1 MDGLLSGSLVVL
13 TIVFM
18 EALLSVDN
26 VLVIAAMTQ
35 RLPEAQQKKALWYG
49 MVGAYVLRIL
59 ALLLASVLL
68 EWAFIRVFGALYL
81 VYLMSVHL
89 TAAPHGGPKEKKDLF
104 WPVVAQ
110 ILLADLAFAIDNVA
124 AAVALSRQ
132 LWAILLGVS
141 LGIVTMVLLANHARA
156 LMKRFPV
163 LEPAAYAIV
172 GFVGLLLLFEE
183 VTHLHLGE
191 MWKVGGVAGMLA
203 ASLLY
208 PRFPLLQK
216 LLSPFFWVA
225 KYLMRAFVFIFE
237 VPVTIVRYTVRQE

>member
-1 MDGLLSGSLVVL
+1 MDGLLSGFLVVL
-13 TIVFM
+13 TIVLM

-35 RLPEAQQKKALWYG
+35 RLPEAEQKRALWYG
-49 MVGAYVLRIL
+49 MVGAYALRIL

-68 EWAFIRVFGALYL
+68 EWTFIRVFGALYL

-89 TAAPHGGPKEKKDLF
+89 TAKSHEGPKERKDLF

-141 LGIVTMVLLANHARA
+141 LGIVTKVPGPRARCVC
-156 LMKRFPV
+156 RSWV
-163 LEPAAYAIV
+163 CRPA
-172 GFVGLLLLFEE
+172 
-183 VTHLHLGE
+183 
-191 MWKVGGVAGMLA
+191 VAFRRGHPP
-203 ASLLY
+203 AS
-208 PRFPLLQK
+208 
-216 LLSPFFWVA
+216 W
-225 KYLMRAFVFIFE
+225 
-237 VPVTIVRYTVRQE
+237 